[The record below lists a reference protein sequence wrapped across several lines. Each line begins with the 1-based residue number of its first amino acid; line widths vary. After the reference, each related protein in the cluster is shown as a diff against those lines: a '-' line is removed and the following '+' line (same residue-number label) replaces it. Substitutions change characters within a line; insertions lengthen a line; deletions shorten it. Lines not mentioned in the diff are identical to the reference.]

1 MAADIDIRAGLM
13 APACEG
19 EETAEIYR
27 REARAVFENDRENAA
42 ALLIDAAYANDRDDN
57 PVETIVRD
65 LQLAAALCPNLLW
78 VHTAAHRLLLKLGLW
93 REALA
98 LLEKELTLLLTPDQT
113 ISVSLTASD
122 LYWIIADDRSAA
134 MNCVRKS
141 LAIESTC
148 TGALYNGLWIGNIEE
163 QEEFAESLAKI
174 LGAPSE
180 RSVLYGLAGSILAA
194 RGNEAKALEC
204 YANASQADKTNPY
217 VLLHYAILNERF
229 EKLPEAAQA
238 YGQIA
243 QIFEDPSL
251 SGEFFRRAGIILGYI
266 GAPEKSSFLLCEA
279 LKKVEDKF
287 SVTWAACESFRR
299 IGNAQKCL
307 ELERM
312 LIEMAPDNETKA
324 AHLLS
329 FADICLNELNAPDLA
344 VDALEKTAASGLYA
358 DLANARLAAV
368 YESRGEW
375 DKMAVVLARM
385 EQISI
390 WDKSCILWMLGDAL
404 WRSDAK
410 DEAIDVFSKIQTTIG
425 HFRLDLAYEQ
435 TGNHEAHARMLEN
448 WLQTTTDTGT
458 HDAILSQLLTILT
471 ERLHAPE
478 IAVQYL
484 KETGMTQISRDIAWK
499 KLHLAIQLQHYSDA
513 VEGLIQLNSETTD
526 REEALMWA
534 MEAAL
539 IEDRDLHNVEAAVE
553 ILRTVHDAAPAFVPA
568 VIYLHHIGLRDNL
581 HDIVMLANN
590 WKDAFQMS
598 PTRRAE
604 TACENALSCLNNHDI
619 DNAVLWFEKARKLAP
634 LSPYHLRIYIDL
646 LKSAGRWQEAV
657 KIIQDS
663 IDNALQ
669 NAKKSALDS
678 AILNDDTDENAILPD
693 LELAAAQAE
702 ASLSVEQN
710 TLRQMMLDIQSFCL
724 HHTTGTIF
732 GRQTLFELRPSIS
745 TAISWFFDKAAVDSP
760 TELPNTLAMIRT
772 KLTSAS
778 EEMKSLFDWCAAELI
793 RIQCPDGADA
803 QSAAAVITLLKKSID
818 LKYGACLRAEVL
830 RTLRE
835 IPNEDLTSW
844 LEKYAAL
851 TPDKWMNIALSR
863 EAALRAI
870 WIEEDFDTARRVLA
884 QSLSRDTAER
894 RTLWMLEQFSAVTE
908 DWKALAVFREKLA
921 QFESSAQ
928 SRLQILKSALA
939 PYVDEGLTEHAVRV
953 AQECL
958 KLDGHAFPALVTLA
972 HVAEDS
978 EDLHSLACIADRLS
992 EASACSDNR
1001 TEYGLWAAQIWAKS
1015 LSRPDQAIA
1024 GLGRLLAQEPACMS
1038 AIAMSEVLYNQLE
1051 KYDQLGRIYASAI
1064 AALPDGET
1072 QCTLLRKQA
1081 ALLAQKLSDA
1091 PSACL
1096 SLNRIIAQNP
1106 ADIEALSMLS
1116 ELLIAQE
1123 RWGEAVDIIEQLAKV
1138 VDSPTQKR
1146 DANLRLAN
1154 ILVHQLDQPERAR
1167 RILRKHLVQFEHDM
1181 PALQLLYDI
1190 ACNERNWNDAKT
1202 TLEEIGQ
1209 AEGTVE
1215 ARQAKLAFTKVARE
1229 AGWSHDFRTLYERE
1243 AIAAVI
1249 GHREDFDA
1257 LVEDYRAHNEINR
1270 LIDVAK
1276 RELGQCGNVEQIA
1289 LYRGCIAALLVA
1301 NRQHREALV
1310 FLSEII
1316 HDSQNTDWAYLAR
1329 AQALTSAGQLES
1341 AVGEFRRTL
1350 TRNIHLD
1357 DAMTPFIEV
1366 LKQTGDE
1373 ITLASVIALR
1383 ELRQNKGFESPWMRC
1398 VKGAPR
1404 GYFDVDHMPLPR
1416 ALIDA
1421 QRYLRTMTPYAF
1433 ELFSD
1438 NIAISPLPD
1447 SHWCFG
1453 RCHRLFGQNFEL
1465 KQAFVARG
1473 LKNTLCRVKLQADP
1487 ALIFDESILDENDP
1501 ISFDFWAAYAMHQAV
1516 TGGCVVDVLSD
1527 SSVDALFSALCQAK
1541 PESALAQTMK
1551 KQLFRALPRA
1561 ERKLFKDGVPFLAPV
1576 WSDFRRA
1583 LQTRASCVAA
1593 VVSASP
1599 AYALAMH
1606 PNDESLQVF
1615 LISEGYVRA
1624 VKTYWTQGLGIT
1636 A

>member
-1 MAADIDIRAGLM
+1 MAADMDIRAGLLV
-13 APACEG
+13 PAGEG

-27 REARAVFENDRENAA
+27 REARAVYETDREAAA
-42 ALLIDAAYANDRDDN
+42 ALLLDAAYANDRDDN
-57 PVETIVRD
+57 PVESIVRD
-65 LQLAAALCPNLLW
+65 LRLATALCPHLLW

-93 REALA
+93 RDALS
-98 LLEKELTLLLTPDQT
+98 LLERELSLLITPDQT
-113 ISVSLTASD
+113 IAISLTASD
-122 LYWIIADDRSAA
+122 LYWLVADDRASA

-141 LAIESTC
+141 LAIDSTC

-163 QEEFAESLAKI
+163 QREFAESLARI

-180 RSVLYGLAGSILAA
+180 RSVLYGLAGSILAS

-217 VLLHYAILNERF
+217 VLLHHAILNERF

-238 YGQIA
+238 YAQIA
-243 QIFEDPSL
+243 QIFEDPAI
-251 SGEFFRRAGIILGYI
+251 SGEFFRRAGTILGYI
-266 GAPEKSSFLLCEA
+266 SAPEKSGFLLCEA

-287 SVTWAACESFRR
+287 SVTWAACESFHR

-312 LIEMAPDNETKA
+312 LIEMAPDTETKA

-329 FADICLNELNAPDLA
+329 FSDLCLNELNEPELA
-344 VDALEKTAASGLYA
+344 IDALEKTAASGLYTN
-358 DLANARLAAV
+358 LANTRLAAV

-375 DKMAVVLARM
+375 DKLAAVLARM
-385 EQISI
+385 EQTSI
-390 WDKSCILWMLGDAL
+390 WDKSCLLWLLGDAL
-404 WRSDAK
+404 WRSDAR
-410 DEAIDVFSKIQTTIG
+410 DEAIEVFSKIQTTIG
-425 HFRLDLAYEQ
+425 HFRLDHAFEQ

-448 WLQTTTDTGT
+448 WLQTTTDAGT

-478 IAVQYL
+478 IAIQYL
-484 KETGMTQISRDIAWK
+484 KETGMTQFSRDIAWK
-499 KLHLAIQLQHYSDA
+499 KLHLSMELQRYDDA
-513 VEGLIQLNSETTD
+513 VAGLMRLNAETTD
-526 REEALMWA
+526 RDEALMWA

-539 IEDRDLHNVEAAVE
+539 IEDRELHNVDAAVE
-553 ILRTVHDAAPAFVPA
+553 ILRGIHEAAPAFVPA
-568 VIYLHHIGLRDNL
+568 VIYLHHIGLREKN
-581 HDIVMLANN
+581 HDIVMLANT
-590 WKDAFQMS
+590 WREAFQMS
-598 PTRRAE
+598 ATKRAE
-604 TACENALSCLNNHDI
+604 TACENALSCLNNRDI
-619 DNAVLWFEKARKLAP
+619 DSAVLWFEKARKLAP

-646 LKSAGRWQEAV
+646 LKSASRWQDAV

-663 IDNALQ
+663 IDTALQ
-669 NAKKSALDS
+669 NARKSALDS
-678 AILNDDTDENAILPD
+678 SHLDDDTDENAILPD
-693 LELAAAQAE
+693 MELAAAQAE

-724 HHTTGTIF
+724 HHAPGTIA
-732 GRQTLFELRPSIS
+732 GRQKLFELRPSIS
-745 TAISWFFDKAAVDSP
+745 TAISWFFDKAAVEAPS
-760 TELPNTLAMIRT
+760 ELPNTLAAIRT
-772 KLTSAS
+772 KLTSVS

-793 RIQCPDGADA
+793 RLQCPDGADA
-803 QSAAAVITLLKKSID
+803 PSASAILTLLKKSLD
-818 LKYGACLRAEVL
+818 LRYGSCLRAEVL

-835 IPNEDLTSW
+835 IPNEDITSW
-844 LEKYAAL
+844 LERYAAL
-851 TPDKWMNIALSR
+851 TPDKWMNSALSR

-870 WIEEDFDTARRVLA
+870 WIEEDFDTARSLS
-884 QSLSRDTAER
+884 QSLSRDATDR
-894 RTLWMLEQFSAVTE
+894 RTLWMLEQFSAVSE
-908 DWKALAVFREKLA
+908 DWKALGVFREKLA

-1001 TEYGLWAAQIWAKS
+1001 TEYGLWAAQIWSKS
-1015 LSRPDQAIA
+1015 LSRPEQAIA
-1024 GLGRLLAQEPACMS
+1024 GLGRLLAQEPACMP
-1038 AIAMSEVLYNQLE
+1038 AISMSEILYNQLE

-1064 AALPDGET
+1064 AALPEGEI

-1081 ALLAQKLSDA
+1081 VLLAEKLSDA

-1106 ADIEALSMLS
+1106 SDVEALSMLS
-1116 ELLIAQE
+1116 ELLISQE
-1123 RWGEAVDIIEQLAKV
+1123 RWGEAVDIIEQLSKV
-1138 VDSPTQKR
+1138 VDSPQQKR
-1146 DANLRLAN
+1146 EANLRLAN
-1154 ILVHQLDQPERAR
+1154 ILVHQLEQPERAR

-1190 ACNERNWNDAKT
+1190 ACSERNWNDAKT

-1215 ARQAKLAFTKVARE
+1215 ARHAKLAFTRVARE

-1249 GHREDFDA
+1249 GHREDFDV

-1276 RELGQCGNVEQIA
+1276 RELGQLGNVEQIA

-1301 NRQHREALV
+1301 NRQNNEALV

-1329 AQALTSAGQLES
+1329 AQALTSDGKLES

-1373 ITLASVIALR
+1373 ITLASVVALR
-1383 ELRQNKGFESPWMRC
+1383 KLRQKSDFDTPWTRC

-1404 GYFDVDHMPLPR
+1404 GYFDVDHMPLAR

-1438 NIAISPLPD
+1438 NISISPLPD

-1465 KQAFVARG
+1465 KQAFVTRG
-1473 LKNTLCRVKLQADP
+1473 LKNTLCRVKLQTEP
-1487 ALIFDESILDENDP
+1487 ALIFDESILDENEP
-1501 ISFDFWAAYAMHQAV
+1501 VVFDFWAAYAMHQAV
-1516 TGGCVVDVLSD
+1516 SGGCVIDVLSD

-1551 KQLFRALPRA
+1551 KQLFKALPRA

-1599 AYALAMH
+1599 AYALATH
-1606 PNDESLQVF
+1606 PDDEALQVF